1 MLSDV
6 IKLQPENH
14 LTNVEIIDKKIEN
27 YLNIIDDLKKY

>member
-6 IKLQPENH
+6 IKLQSENP
-14 LTNVEIIDKKIEN
+14 LTNVEKIDKKIEN